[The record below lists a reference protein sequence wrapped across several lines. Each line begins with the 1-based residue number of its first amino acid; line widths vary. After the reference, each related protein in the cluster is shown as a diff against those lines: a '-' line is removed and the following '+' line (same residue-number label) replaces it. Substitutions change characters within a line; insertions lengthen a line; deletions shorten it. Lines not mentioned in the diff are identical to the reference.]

1 MSGTEFCP
9 VVLLLIARLRFVTL
23 VAIADQMMLV
33 ENPWLR
39 LDWRQDYSLLLGLP
53 LYFLPRGTNA
63 QMEMAPLK
71 ITKLHE
77 DEMA

>member
-1 MSGTEFCP
+1 MDGTEFYL

-23 VAIADQMMLV
+23 VSIANQMMLA
-33 ENPWLR
+33 EIPWLR
-39 LDWRQDYSLLLGLP
+39 LDWQQDYSLLLGLP
-53 LYFLPRGTNA
+53 LYFLPRETNA
-63 QMEMAPLK
+63 QMEMVPLK